1 MSFLVCFYVLAQL
14 NDALVVRHVLFDPR
28 FDGPSV
34 EKVIDGKGLLESD
47 LMEASD
53 QQIVGD
59 VAQLGELFHLF
70 GNAGRSP
77 SIPAV
82 EDLFEVG
89 GIIEGGRV
97 RVHGDVGPVLF
108 EDRPELLPVC
118 GGNLLLPEVRT
129 RNMLQKQ
136 IGRWGAIRAG
146 PWQAAASGRPF
157 RIAGTV
163 LPYGGKYI

>member
-1 MSFLVCFYVLAQL
+1 M
-14 NDALVVRHVLFDPR
+14 
-28 FDGPSV
+28 

-70 GNAGRSP
+70 GKRRGDLRRFLP
-77 SIPAV
+77 V

-118 GGNLLLPEVRT
+118 GGKFVAARGQNPEHVAETDRADGARSGPGHGKQRLQAGLFVLPE
-129 RNMLQKQ
+129 Q
-136 IGRWGAIRAG
+136 
-146 PWQAAASGRPF
+146 F
-157 RIAGTV
+157 
-163 LPYGGKYI
+163 